1 MLFILSAF
9 FSASETVFTATSRA
23 KIETNLPDLFIG
35 KKFILKYYDNYE
47 RTLTVILIWNNI
59 FNIGISIIIS
69 VLFATLQINESL
81 QILISILA
89 TTPPLI
95 LFSELYPKILGK
107 HKPILFL
114 KIFWVVL
121 TFFYYLSYPIAILI
135 TKFIKTSKITHTE
148 NELKKIILQGQRE
161 GVLEKEES
169 DLVIRALDFDSFKT
183 EKYFTKLSDVVY
195 VDYED
200 SFEHI
205 CDKIIDSNFSRI
217 PVWKK
222 DTFVGI
228 LLAKDILHLNEFSI
242 DDYIIEVPLL
252 PSTSLIKTNYEIL
265 KRSKSQMGFVTSSL
279 ANKKIIGILTFEDIL
294 ECLFGPIYDEYD
306 YRDNLEIY
314 ELSSNQIIAYSTT
327 SISAINKALNIEL
340 STSFSTLQDWLNA
353 NSKTKIVKGSTVLSN
368 FNNYKLEFKIFNKSN
383 KVMEVKIAKIEVEQD
398 N

>member
-1 MLFILSAF
+1 M
-9 FSASETVFTATSRA
+9 
-23 KIETNLPDLFIG
+23 FIG